1 MCIYMCI
8 PFKRDF
14 ANINFTFSWI
24 FLHFHGFP
32 PPSSKDSPGEKEKTA
47 PFLASE
53 RPGRFVISL

>member
-24 FLHFHGFP
+24 FLHFHGFFP
-32 PPSSKDSPGEKEKTA
+32 PLLRIHLGKKKKQPHFWPQRDLEG
-47 PFLASE
+47 L
-53 RPGRFVISL
+53 

>member
-32 PPSSKDSPGEKEKTA
+32 PPPLLRIRLGKKKKQPHFWPQRDLEG
-47 PFLASE
+47 L
-53 RPGRFVISL
+53 

>member
-8 PFKRDF
+8 PFKRDCKYKLHIF
-14 ANINFTFSWI
+14 MDISTFSRI
-24 FLHFHGFP
+24 F
-32 PPSSKDSPGEKEKTA
+32 PPSSKDSPREKEKTA